1 VFGGFFFVLGF
12 VGSWLQDWSF
22 QMSGTSQTVVQHG
35 ASGGSSAGQACACPE
50 CEGAI
55 RFDRPPLRSQVVRCV
70 SCGVE
75 LEVIETAPVQ
85 LALAPEVEED
95 WGE

>member
-1 VFGGFFFVLGF
+1 MIPATTTQ
-12 VGSWLQDWSF
+12 SPTQIATHST
-22 QMSGTSQTVVQHG
+22 TST
-35 ASGGSSAGQACACPE
+35 SCTCPE

-55 RFDRPPLRSQVVRCV
+55 RFDRPPLRSQVVRCT

-75 LEVIETAPVQ
+75 LEVVNTAPIE